1 MSRYNPNYPNAE
13 KIFEAAQYFKQRC
26 LLEQKSLLLEIET
39 LLWTPEHFQALIED
53 IVNQPDVSTKSFYKI
68 MNDQRAT
75 HEPLELVLLEEVFWI
90 VQLGPDNFSGNTMRN
105 SLKKIWN
112 IQDGFPYPRNSIYL
126 ADDVLSGLGSA
137 GNGYNFYLW
146 REMNFAIQAF
156 AGLMAKPQSERAA
169 VLKTGAGFAQ
179 WLESIPSGKGR
190 QFYHALCHVLFPDDF
205 ERIFSIGDK
214 VRVAKH
220 HGIWTPDLAKNRP
233 AMDAALLNLRRELE
247 KQYPGKVDYYSRPVG
262 TLMNMPK
269 PKEDDEEPTTPP
281 HVDEPIPNYIDK
293 TTTDLAPALRQ
304 AENLILYGPPGT
316 SKTYQ
321 IQQRMEEARAN
332 GESYSFVTFHPSY
345 SYEDFIGGLRPV
357 ASNDGNGM
365 VVEYQ
370 KGPFLKLCEKAHANP
385 GKQFTLFIDEIN
397 RANIA
402 KVFGELITLIEPSKR
417 VKAGTTEGTAEGTTN
432 GTGVWVTLP
441 GVHEPFGVP
450 DNLNIV
456 ATMNTADRSIALMD
470 IALRR
475 RFEFVECPP
484 NPESITPAMVEGVE
498 LPRLLQCL
506 NDRIE
511 YLLDRD
517 HTIGHALFLNIETL
531 AQLQD
536 VLAQRVIP
544 LLQEYFFED
553 MGKVR
558 LVLTGK
564 SNGKA
569 FIKSSKLEP
578 SKLFPGSAETVGT
591 ETRTTFTVTDRRTW
605 TAEQIRSLYDASAAA
620 NTDTAPQ
627 IDAGT
632 DQTAG

>member
-13 KIFEAAQYFKQRC
+13 KIFEAAHYFKQRC

-68 MNDQRAT
+68 MNDQRAN

-90 VQLGPDNFSGNTMRN
+90 VQLGPDNFSGNKMRN

-112 IQDGFPYPRNSIYL
+112 IQDSFAYPRNSIYL
-126 ADDVLSGLGSA
+126 TDDVLSGLGSA

-156 AGLMAKPQSERAA
+156 AALMAKSQSEREA
-169 VLKTGAGFAQ
+169 VLKTGDGFAQ

-205 ERIFSIGDK
+205 ERIFSNGDK
-214 VRVAKH
+214 VKVAKH

-233 AMDAALLNLRRELE
+233 AMDAALMNLRRELE

-262 TLMNMPK
+262 TLMDMPK
-269 PKEDDEEPTTPP
+269 PKVDDEDPITPEPS
-281 HVDEPIPNYIDK
+281 PNYIDK
-293 TTTDLAPALRQ
+293 TTTVPAPALRQ
-304 AENLILYGPPGT
+304 TENLILYGPPGT
-316 SKTYQ
+316 SKTHQ
-321 IQQRMEEARAN
+321 MQQRMEEAKAK
-332 GESYSFVTFHPSY
+332 GEDFIFVTFHPSY
-345 SYEDFIGGLRPV
+345 SYEDFVGGLRPV
-357 ASNDGNGM
+357 ASKDGKGM

-370 KGPFLKLCEKAHANP
+370 KGPFLELCEKAHANP
-385 GKQFTLFIDEIN
+385 GKLFTLFIDEIN

-417 VKAGTTEGTAEGTTN
+417 VKAGTTEGTTN

-441 GVHEPFGVP
+441 GVQEPFGVP

-484 NPESITPAMVEGVE
+484 NPESITPAVVEGVE
-498 LPRLLQCL
+498 LPRLLECL
-506 NDRIE
+506 NNRIE

-517 HTIGHALFLNIETL
+517 HTIGHALFLNIKTL
-531 AQLQD
+531 EQLQD

-564 SNGKA
+564 SNGNA
-569 FIKSSKLEP
+569 FIKLRKLEP
-578 SKLFPGSAETVGT
+578 SKLFPGGAETVGT
-591 ETRTTFTVTDRRTW
+591 ETRTTFTVMDRRTW
-605 TAEQIRSLYDASAAA
+605 TAEQIRSLYDPSAAA
-620 NTDTAPQ
+620 NTNTAPQ
-627 IDAGT
+627 EDAGT
-632 DQTAG
+632 DQAAE